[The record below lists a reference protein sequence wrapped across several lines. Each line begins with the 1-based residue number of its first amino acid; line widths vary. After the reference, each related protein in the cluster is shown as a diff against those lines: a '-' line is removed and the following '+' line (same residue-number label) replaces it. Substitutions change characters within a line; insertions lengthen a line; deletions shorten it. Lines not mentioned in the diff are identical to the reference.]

1 MTNLI
6 IKKAKA
12 IICLLFTFPAFAQET
27 TIVETETDRWHKV
40 VIAGKK
46 YNKSSFHNL
55 IWGSHYRKEWATP
68 VKINI
73 INLDSVYGGLT
84 PVEKGGGRQTKTLR
98 LEDKNGKQY
107 VLRSIDKSYKRALPE
122 NFSRTFVETI
132 ANDQVSIAHP
142 YSALTIPFMAEAAG
156 IYHTNPQIV
165 LLADDKNLGEF
176 SDEFKNQLYL
186 LEERPDGDQRS
197 APNFGNSEDV
207 KGTEKMLEK
216 IGKENDHRVDQE
228 SWVRARLFDMFLS
241 DWGRHEDQWRWA
253 TFKKNDY
260 T

>member
-1 MTNLI
+1 MANLI
-6 IKKAKA
+6 IRKAQG
-12 IICLLFTFPAFAQET
+12 IIVCLLVSLSVFAQKT
-27 TIVETETDRWHKV
+27 TIVETETPSGTKV
-40 VIAGKK
+40 IIAGKQ
-46 YNKSSFHNL
+46 YERSSIHKSL
-55 IWGSHYRKEWATP
+55 WGSHYRKEWATP
-68 VKINI
+68 VKVKI
-73 INLDSVYGGLT
+73 IQLDSVFGGLT

-98 LEDKNGKQY
+98 LKDKNGKEY

-122 NFSRTFVETI
+122 NFSGTFVETV

-165 LLADDKNLGEF
+165 FLADDKNLGEF

-197 APNFGNSEDV
+197 ATNFGNSEDV

-216 IGKENDHRVDQE
+216 IGKKMITALIR
-228 SWVRARLFDMFLS
+228 SR
-241 DWGRHEDQWRWA
+241 G
-253 TFKKNDY
+253 
-260 T
+260 